1 MFDRVNRDGLLVEV
15 RLTMIT
21 SQVENEEAC
30 SSDQLGW
37 DHAIKSM
44 AFGAKARC
52 VCCGQDGFQRSHL
65 SDDRL
70 ARAMRADD
78 FTE

>member
-1 MFDRVNRDGLLVEV
+1 MTELGRAASLPR
-15 RLTMIT
+15 TMIT

-44 AFGAKARC
+44 VFGAKARS
-52 VCCGQDGFQRSHL
+52 VCCGQDGLERSHCPKKGWHQP
-65 SDDRL
+65 
-70 ARAMRADD
+70 
-78 FTE
+78 